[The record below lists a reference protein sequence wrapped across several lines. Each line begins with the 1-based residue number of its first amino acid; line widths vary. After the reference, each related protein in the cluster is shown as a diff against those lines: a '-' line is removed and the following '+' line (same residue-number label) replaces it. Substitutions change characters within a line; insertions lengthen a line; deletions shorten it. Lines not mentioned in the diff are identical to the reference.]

1 MADLLPNFL
10 AAYYQ
15 VASFLCFIILI
26 SIIYQ
31 IKQISTFLSRSK
43 WPEIPD
49 LPHQREKFGRLE
61 DDSNEQTRNSGTF
74 IVPDTSAIHYTPTV
88 WIHKASNYVIDVNLI
103 GEISVFEIVLF
114 LLYIGLNLLFL
125 YLPLDG
131 TGAVIDL
138 YDRSAYIALANAAFI
153 FPLATRNSIFLTLF
167 GLPFERLIRFH
178 RWVGRMIFILITF
191 HASYQFQTSY
201 AVTNSFNA
209 TLMADTTY
217 LWGFLAYLSL
227 FIIMITSHS
236 VFRRYFFEFFYWSHF
251 NFIFFI
257 TFGILHQSY
266 VLTFIIVGITL
277 YAADRLIRF
286 IIGFKAKN
294 IVSIEAIQSGVTK
307 VIFEFN
313 SYYSAG
319 QYMFINIPN
328 LNPPLSW
335 LTWHPISFSS
345 SESVQD
351 VGDTHKAS
359 FHMKCLGGFTKQLY
373 AGAQEGNEYGKAK
386 LKLRVDGPYGKVSID
401 FIRYRTVVLIGSG
414 IGVTPM
420 MSILKDLVDRQVSSM
435 PITTQAIYFYWI
447 IPDIDCYSWFSS
459 ELRNLVSRAKALPS
473 NKYLLDMKIFLTR
486 STTTPSSIFF
496 QGRPNFD
503 VILNGVKTYHGS
515 GDIAVGVCGPGLMRT
530 QVRNAAVAQS
540 DETCLFKVHY
550 ETFEL

>member
-1 MADLLPNFL
+1 IMADLLPNFL

-26 SIIYQ
+26 STMYQ
-31 IKQISTFLSRSK
+31 IKQISAFLSRSK

-61 DDSNEQTRNSGTF
+61 DVSNEQTRNSGTF
-74 IVPDTSAIHYTPTV
+74 IVPDTSAKHFTPTV

-103 GEISVFEIVLF
+103 
-114 LLYIGLNLLFL
+114 
-125 YLPLDG
+125 
-131 TGAVIDL
+131 AVIDI
-138 YDRSAYIALANAAFI
+138 YNRSAYIALANAAFI

-167 GLPFERLIRFH
+167 GFPFERLIRFH

-201 AVTNSFNA
+201 TATNSFNA
-209 TLMADTTY
+209 TLMDDKTY

-227 FIIMITSHS
+227 FIITITSHS
-236 VFRRYFFEFFYWSHF
+236 VFR
-251 NFIFFI
+251 
-257 TFGILHQSY
+257 
-266 VLTFIIVGITL
+266 ITL
-277 YAADRLIRF
+277 YGADRLIRF

-307 VIFEFN
+307 VVFEYN

-335 LTWHPISFSS
+335 FTWHPISFSS

-401 FIRYRTVVLIGSG
+401 FIRYRTVILIGSG

-447 IPDIDCYSWFSS
+447 IPDI
-459 ELRNLVSRAKALPS
+459 AKALPS
-473 NKYLLDMKIFLTR
+473 NKYLLDLKIFLTR

-503 VILNGVKTYHGS
+503 VILSDVKTYHGS
-515 GDIAVGVCGPGLMRT
+515 GDIAVGVCGPGPMRT

-540 DETCLFKVHY
+540 DETCLFK
-550 ETFEL
+550 

>member
-26 SIIYQ
+26 STIYQ
-31 IKQISTFLSRSK
+31 IKQISAFLSRSK

-61 DDSNEQTRNSGTF
+61 DVSNEQTRNSGTF
-74 IVPDTSAIHYTPTV
+74 IVPDTSAKHFTPTV

-114 LLYIGLNLLFL
+114 LLYISLNLLFL

-131 TGAVIDL
+131 TGAVIDI

-167 GLPFERLIRFH
+167 GFPFERLIRFH
-178 RWVGRMIFILITF
+178 RWVGRTIFILITF

-201 AVTNSFNA
+201 TVTNSFNA
-209 TLMADTTY
+209 TLMDDKTY
-217 LWGFLAYLSL
+217 LWG
-227 FIIMITSHS
+227 
-236 VFRRYFFEFFYWSHF
+236 
-251 NFIFFI
+251 N
-257 TFGILHQSY
+257 

-277 YAADRLIRF
+277 YGADRLIRF

-307 VIFEFN
+307 VVFEYN

-328 LNPPLSW
+328 LNSPLSW
-335 LTWHPISFSS
+335 FTWHPISFSS

-373 AGAQEGNEYGKAK
+373 AGAQEGNEYGKSK

-401 FIRYRTVVLIGSG
+401 FIRYRTVILIGSG

-447 IPDIDCYSWFSS
+447 IPDI
-459 ELRNLVSRAKALPS
+459 AKALPS
-473 NKYLLDMKIFLTR
+473 NKYLLDLKIFLTR

-503 VILNGVKTYHGS
+503 VIFSDVKTYHGS
-515 GDIAVGVCGPGLMRT
+515 GDIAVGVCGPGPMRT